1 MGWWEFIAA
10 YAAFFLSHA
19 VPVRPRI
26 KGRIAALV
34 GRRGFTLVY
43 SALSIAAL
51 AWLISAA
58 GRAPFVPL
66 WDWAL
71 WQSHLAL
78 ALMLVVCLIVALT
91 LGRPN
96 PFSFG
101 GPDAGFDPTHPGILR
116 YMRHPLL
123 VALALWA
130 GAHMLANGDLAHVIL
145 FGGFA
150 AFAIFGQ
157 IMIDRRRKRQLG
169 GIWDAARM
177 ALQDAPWLHAPRA
190 WPEFVFRIAAGIAAY
205 FALITLHPHL
215 FGVSPLP

>member
-10 YAAFFLSHA
+10 YAAFFLIHA
-19 VPVRPRI
+19 LPVRPRI

-43 SALSIAAL
+43 SALSVAAL
-51 AWLISAA
+51 AWLIGAA

-66 WDWAL
+66 WDRAPWHG
-71 WQSHLAL
+71 HLV
-78 ALMLVVCLIVALT
+78 LVVMLAVCVIVALT

-101 GPDAGFDPTHPGILR
+101 SPDAGFDPTHPGLLR

-150 AFAIFGQ
+150 IFALLGQ
-157 IMIDRRRKRQLG
+157 VMIDRRRKRQMT
-169 GIWDAARM
+169 GIWDAARA
-177 ALQDAPWLHAPRA
+177 ALRDGPWLHVPQA
-190 WPEFVFRIAAGIAAY
+190 WPEFILRIAAGIAVY
-205 FALITLHPHL
+205 FALILLHPHL

>member
-19 VPVRPRI
+19 VPVRPRT

-34 GRRGFTLVY
+34 RRGGFTLAY
-43 SALSIAAL
+43 SALSIAVL

-66 WDWAL
+66 WDWAP
-71 WQSHLAL
+71 WHPHLVL
-78 ALMLVVCLIVALT
+78 TLMLAVSLIVALT

-116 YMRHPLL
+116 FMRHPLL

-150 AFAIFGQ
+150 GFAILGQ
-157 IMIDRRRKRQLG
+157 FLIDRRRRRQMG
-169 GIWDAARM
+169 GIWDAARA
-177 ALQDAPWLHAPRA
+177 ALRDAPWLHAPCR
-190 WPEFVFRIAAGIAAY
+190 WPELVFRVAAGISAFY
-205 FALITLHPHL
+205 ALIMLHPHL

>member
-19 VPVRPRI
+19 LPVRPRV

-34 GRRGFTLVY
+34 GRRGFTAVY
-43 SALSIAAL
+43 SALSLAAL
-51 AWLISAA
+51 AWLIGAA

-66 WDWAL
+66 WGWAP

-78 ALMLVVCLIVALT
+78 SVMLAVCLIVALT

-101 GPDAGFDPTHPGILR
+101 GPDAGFDPRRPGLLR

-123 VALALWA
+123 VAMAAWA
-130 GAHMLANGDLAHVIL
+130 GAHAVANGDLAHVIL

-150 AFAIFGQ
+150 VFALLGQ
-157 IMIDRRRKRQLG
+157 IIIDRRRRRQMG
-169 GIWDAARM
+169 GIWEAARA
-177 ALQDAPWLHAPRA
+177 ALREAPLLHGSGAPVEVMVR
-190 WPEFVFRIAAGIAAY
+190 VAAGLALY
-205 FALITLHPHL
+205 WALIVLHPHL